1 MRDKLYTFTKPTIVS
16 ARISDKQL
24 ESVERLM
31 EETNMTASQI
41 MRRAFQMMIERFN
54 ETGRLHSSE
63 QS

>member
-16 ARISDKQL
+16 ARISDEEL
-24 ESVERLM
+24 ENVERLM

-41 MRRAFQMMIERFN
+41 MRRAFQLMIDRFK
-54 ETGRLHSSE
+54 ETGLQSSE